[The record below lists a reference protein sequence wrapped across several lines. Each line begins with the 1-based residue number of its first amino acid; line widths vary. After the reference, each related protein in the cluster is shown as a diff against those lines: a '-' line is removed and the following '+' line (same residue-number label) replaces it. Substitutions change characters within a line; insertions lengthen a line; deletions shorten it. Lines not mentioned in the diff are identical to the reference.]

1 MFNKENAVLKNAIK
15 RSVKTMMQQESDD
28 WPPKC
33 SILLYQPPRPKQK
46 IATEEENKSKQ
57 IT

>member
-46 IATEEENKSKQ
+46 IAAEEENKSK
-57 IT
+57 